1 LLLFPFVFGVLVLV
15 LVLVV
20 AAAVVVVVLAAS
32 AVVHVVPA
40 VPDVLDNITCVS
52 LLGSGGCC
60 SLCVCVP
67 V

>member
-1 LLLFPFVFGVLVLV
+1 MLV